1 MSRNIVGKR
10 VKVLDKKHDGITGTV
25 VEELENQYKIKL
37 DNKIGGCEY
46 YIAPN
51 DGFTTIEEIE
61 ENAQIR
67 HVTIRTEKLK
77 QLINDNYKW
86 DNYTLQGKI
95 NIVTSLAYFENDK
108 ELLEFLEYMEEK

>member
-37 DNKIGGCEY
+37 DNKIASIQGCEY
-46 YIAPN
+46 CIVRK
-51 DGFTTIEEIE
+51 DELIIIE

-77 QLINDNYKW
+77 ELIIENYKW
-86 DNYTLQGKI
+86 DNYTLKGKI
-95 NIVTSLAYFENDK
+95 DIVTKLAYFENDK